1 MPFSRPSTATHLL
14 ILMLSLSVPTTLTG
28 VRVPRFLFLAAS
40 TTERGCAGSH
50 TTGAD
55 PLSRV
60 VESPQGQNRH
70 CLSMSLTKIKR
81 VPNGK
86 TGKQEF
92 LLTTPTLFTV
102 VPASQ
107 GLRNL
112 GPVRLRAAV
121 LGSGLWAHAPP
132 QTAVIR

>member
-14 ILMLSLSVPTTLTG
+14 ILMLSLSVPATLTG
-28 VRVPRFLFLAAS
+28 VRVPRFLFSEAF

-50 TTGAD
+50 QTGAD
-55 PLSRV
+55 LIRV
-60 VESPQGQNRH
+60 DESPQGQNRH
-70 CLSMSLTKIKR
+70 CLSVSLTKMKR

-92 LLTTPTLFTV
+92 LLSAPTIFAL

-107 GLRNL
+107 GLRNFA
-112 GPVRLRAAV
+112 PVRLRATV

-132 QTAVIR
+132 QPVVI